1 VCQTEPAKC
10 LEGIA
15 QHRELREERPFSSF
29 KEFTM
34 NGEEEEKMANHRGP
48 ESSLLCMDVLAFH

>member
-1 VCQTEPAKC
+1 